1 MKKLI
6 TSLFALLGI
15 TGIAHG
21 QQPIQSIDPNKILF
35 SIPTLS
41 EDIAELEP
49 VKQAPGK
56 DDCIFHEDEWTQVEF
71 LSKSQLA
78 EMQRLLKEYSQFER
92 ANRAEH
98 GWLKPYIRRIKRT
111 PVIKGPQPAEALE
124 KLLDRKAG
132 PGPILLTSGTVAGRV
147 KNGFSLSLGGNV
159 TLYGYSDAQGA
170 TVLGAY
176 VGKDGEDI
184 KLTQAFMKLS
194 AAEGLILV
202 DWRSQII
209 LTSVTASGQID
220 VWRP

>member
-15 TGIAHG
+15 KGITHG
-21 QQPIQSIDPNKILF
+21 QQPVQSIDPSKILF

-71 LSKSQLA
+71 FAKSQLT
-78 EMQRLLKEYSQFER
+78 EVQRLLKEYSQFEQV
-92 ANRAEH
+92 NRMKH

-111 PVIKGPQPAEALE
+111 PVINGPQPAEVME
-124 KLLDRKAG
+124 KLLDCKAG
-132 PGPILLTSGTVAGRV
+132 PAPILRSSSTVAGRV
-147 KNGFSLSLGGNV
+147 KNGFSLPLGENV

-170 TVLGAY
+170 PVLGAY